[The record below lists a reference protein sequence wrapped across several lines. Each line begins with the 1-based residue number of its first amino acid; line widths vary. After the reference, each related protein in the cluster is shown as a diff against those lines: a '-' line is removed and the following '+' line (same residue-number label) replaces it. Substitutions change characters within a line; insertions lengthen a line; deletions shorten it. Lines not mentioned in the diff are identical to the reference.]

1 MAEAQCIKGSN
12 FKSLL
17 KYVVDMHGAD
27 GPDKVIAQ
35 LSPADQRLFD
45 NTIYDGAW
53 LPERV
58 YADLSYATDQVFGRG
73 DYSLC
78 FDIGKYNAFNC
89 VPKLYSLF
97 IRMGSPAF
105 VLKSASNFWRQTHS
119 SGSLVIHEVA
129 SNSAIIHLNDYYR
142 GNHNNP
148 SFCHGLRG
156 YMSGVLEL
164 SGAKDVRMVEEQCG
178 ALGASHCIF
187 KCVWK

>member
-1 MAEAQCIKGSN
+1 DA
-12 FKSLL
+12 
-17 KYVVDMHGAD
+17 
-27 GPDKVIAQ
+27 PDKVIAQ
-35 LSPADQRLFD
+35 LSPEDQKLVTR
-45 NTIYDGAW
+45 TSYDGAW

-58 YADLSYATDQVFGRG
+58 YADLSYATDKVFGRG

-78 FDIGKYNAFNC
+78 FDIGKYNALNC

-105 VLKSASNFWRQTHS
+105 VLKSASTFWRQTHS
-119 SGSLVIHEVA
+119 SGSLVIHEVT
-129 SNSAIIHLNDYYR
+129 SNTAIIHLNDYYR
-142 GNHNNP
+142 GNHINP

-164 SGAKDVRMVEEQCG
+164 SGAKDVRMEETQCG
-178 ALGASHCIF
+178 ATGASHCVF

>member
-1 MAEAQCIKGSN
+1 MAEAQSIKGSN
-12 FKSLL
+12 FRSLL
-17 KYVVDMHGAD
+17 KYVAEMHGAD
-27 GPDKVIAQ
+27 APDKVIAQ
-35 LSPADQRLFD
+35 LSQADQRLFD
-45 NTIYDGAW
+45 NVIYDGAW

-58 YADLSYATDQVFGRG
+58 YADLSYATDKVFGRG

-78 FDIGKYNAFNC
+78 FDIGKYNALNC

-119 SGSLVIHEVA
+119 SGSLVIHEVTP
-129 SNSAIIHLNDYYR
+129 NSAIIHLNDYYG
-142 GNHNNP
+142 GNYNNP

-164 SGAKDVRMVEEQCG
+164 SGAKDVRMEEVQCG
-178 ALGASHCIF
+178 AMGASHCIF